1 MLERSGFR
9 TRIALDGESGL
20 VEIRTTAPDLVLLDI
35 AMPEMDGWQVLGA
48 LKEDPRLANIPV
60 VVISVADEAA
70 EGLALGAVDWLTKPV
85 SAEALTAA
93 AGRICRVHA
102 EPRVL
107 VFSDQIDVIEPVG
120 DTLDDLGISC
130 LFFESPDN
138 LPDLQ
143 TFGPDILMI
152 DLSSRFGR
160 PEVLER
166 LKSQSNWMEMKVV
179 LLASPSDD
187 TGTGQEPRI
196 DPALPPDDLLREVS
210 RFVRPHRGGDA
221 AAA

>member
-1 MLERSGFR
+1 M
-9 TRIALDGESGL
+9 
-20 VEIRTTAPDLVLLDI
+20 
-35 AMPEMDGWQVLGA
+35 
-48 LKEDPRLANIPV
+48 
-60 VVISVADEAA
+60 
-70 EGLALGAVDWLTKPV
+70 
-85 SAEALTAA
+85 
-93 AGRICRVHA
+93 
-102 EPRVL
+102 
-107 VFSDQIDVIEPVG
+107 IEPVG

-152 DLSSRFGR
+152 DISSRFGS

-187 TGTGQEPRI
+187 TGIGTGTGIGPEPRI
-196 DPALPPDDLLREVS
+196 DPALPPGDLLREVS
-210 RFVRPHRGGDA
+210 KFVRLQRNGDA

>member
-1 MLERSGFR
+1 M
-9 TRIALDGESGL
+9 
-20 VEIRTTAPDLVLLDI
+20 DL
-35 AMPEMDGWQVLGA
+35 G
-48 LKEDPRLANIPV
+48 
-60 VVISVADEAA
+60 
-70 EGLALGAVDWLTKPV
+70 GAVALSWQ
-85 SAEALTAA
+85 EA
-93 AGRICRVHA
+93 
-102 EPRVL
+102 
-107 VFSDQIDVIEPVG
+107 
-120 DTLDDLGISC
+120 
-130 LFFESPDN
+130 

-210 RFVRPHRGGDA
+210 KFVRPPRSGDA